1 MAQGLKNLISI
12 HDDVGSI
19 PGLDQWVKDPASP
32 RAAAQVTDV
41 ARDPA
46 LMQLWCRPAAAAPIQ
61 PLAWE
66 LPGATGAAQKDKN
79 KTTKNLSTWNQKTQ
93 ILKL

>member
-66 LPGATGAAQKDKN
+66 LPYAMGAALKN
-79 KTTKNLSTWNQKTQ
+79 KT
-93 ILKL
+93 